1 MKVDRS
7 KTEYMRVNEKEG
19 GKVNLHGVEIVK
31 VRNKWIKNSSIFS
44 YTFLNKGESCPSHM
58 YIY

>member
-7 KTEYMRVNEKEG
+7 KTEYMCEKEG

-31 VRNKWIKNSSIFS
+31 VRNKWIKKLIHIFLHIS
-44 YTFLNKGESCPSHM
+44 K
-58 YIY
+58 